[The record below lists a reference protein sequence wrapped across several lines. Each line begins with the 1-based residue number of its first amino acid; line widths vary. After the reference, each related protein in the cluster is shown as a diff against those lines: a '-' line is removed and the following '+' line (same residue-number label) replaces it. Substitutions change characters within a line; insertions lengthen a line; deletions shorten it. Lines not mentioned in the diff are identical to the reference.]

1 MVADETALILAL
13 PNDTADT
20 LQRKIGQS
28 GARRVQL
35 LVPEGVPGLQLPDQ
49 LERLHTL
56 IQRAGVELVLITS
69 DQQTLQAARFARI
82 ETLEVDDARVVAPTP
97 GPARAVP
104 PASPAPPARPSTPDL
119 SASDAAFLD
128 ALDDLDALPPSSR
141 TGLSPAD
148 EDLFAALE
156 DLSPP
161 ARGRAT
167 SDDDDF
173 ADALDSID
181 MDEADLRSAAPRG
194 PVAPPPPK
202 RIRPEDIELSASE
215 KARANQTGRRT
226 PPPPPPRPS
235 RPEPK
240 PAPRQRPNYDEEAVL
255 LPPRR
260 QNLLIPILIAL
271 ILLIAFG
278 LSAFFFLGKSVTV
291 QVAPPIRSDQ
301 IEPITAMMMPLAAPG
316 MGGGTA
322 VEVQTISSDVA
333 VSVAGQV
340 TESVMAA
347 SGSAQGT
354 ITIYNSSPQTISLP
368 AGSEFIA
375 VKPDGQEVPFINNVD
390 VTIPPSVTVDQ
401 GAQIITTRG
410 TATIDLI
417 ARSAGS
423 ASNVEPNSLRRIVLP
438 GGQTFN
444 INSGA
449 LIVQHGPLTGGSEA
463 PVWIVKEQ
471 DVQAVLGQALAQLE
485 VAAQQQLQGLALAGG
500 MELEPTT
507 ISPRRV
513 DLEQL
518 QGFTYTPS
526 PGIGETVDP
535 QNPTFT
541 VIVQARYSALVSA
554 PGVQIENQL
563 SSALTEMLRQS
574 GALKPGDCKAAA
586 ITNWTWDGE
595 RLTVDGQITPNTQ
608 DPACGP
614 GLSSAVLDQVRA
626 AIRGKSRADAEAA
639 LIQMQ
644 QQGLIGTYVLPN
656 VAELPGWD
664 FQLRIESR

>member
-1 MVADETALILAL
+1 MVADETALILVL

-35 LVPEGVPGLQLPDQ
+35 LVPEDVPGLQQPDQ
-49 LERLHTL
+49 LERLRTL
-56 IQRAGVELVLITS
+56 VQRNEVELVLITS

-82 ETLEVDDARVVAPTP
+82 ETLEVDDTRVVAPTP

-104 PASPAPPARPSTPDL
+104 PAMPAPPARRESADL
-119 SASDAAFLD
+119 SARDAAFLD
-128 ALDDLDALPPSSR
+128 ALDDLDDLPPTNR
-141 TGLSPAD
+141 AGLSPAD

-161 ARGRAT
+161 LRRA
-167 SDDDDF
+167 SADDDF

-181 MDEADLRSAAPRG
+181 MDEADLRHAAPRG
-194 PVAPPPPK
+194 PIAPPPPK
-202 RIRPEDIELSASE
+202 RIRPEDIELSSSE
-215 KARANQTGRRT
+215 KARAHQTGRRT

-260 QNLLIPILIAL
+260 PNLLIPLLIAL

-278 LSAFFFLGKSVTV
+278 VTAFLFLGKSVTV
-291 QVAPPIRSDQ
+291 QVTPPIRSDQ
-301 IEPITAMMMPLAAPG
+301 IEPITAMMVPMAAPG

-322 VEVQTISSDVA
+322 VEVETISSDVA
-333 VSVAGQV
+333 VSIAGQI

-347 SGSAQGT
+347 SGTAQGT
-354 ITIYNSSPQTISLP
+354 ITIYNSSPQSINLP

-375 VKPDGQEVPFINNVD
+375 VKPDGQEVPFINNVA
-390 VTIPPSVTVDQ
+390 VTIPPSVTIDQ

-423 ASNVEPNSLRRIVLP
+423 ASNVEPNSLRRIIIP
-438 GGQTFN
+438 GGQSFN

-471 DVQAVLGQALAQLE
+471 DVQALLGQALAQLD
-485 VAAQQQLQGLALAGG
+485 AQAQQQLQGLALARG
-500 MELEPTT
+500 MEFEPTT

-518 QGFTYTPS
+518 QGFTYTSS
-526 PGIGETVDP
+526 PAIGEMVDP
-535 QNPTFT
+535 QNTTFT
-541 VIVQARYSALVSA
+541 VIVQARYSALISA
-554 PGVQIENQL
+554 PGVQIEDQL
-563 SSALTEMLRQS
+563 SNALTELLRQS
-574 GALKPGDCKAAA
+574 GALKPGDCKASA
-586 ITNWTWDGE
+586 ITNWNWDGE
-595 RLTVDGQITPNTQ
+595 RLTVDGLISPNTH

-614 GLSSAVLDQVRA
+614 GLSGAVLDQVRA
-626 AIRGKSRADAEAA
+626 AIRGKSRAEAEAA
-639 LIQMQ
+639 LTQMQ

-656 VAELPGWD
+656 VPQLPGWD

>member
-35 LVPEGVPGLQLPDQ
+35 LVPEGVPGLQQTDQ

-56 IQRAGVELVLITS
+56 IQRNGVELVLITS

-104 PASPAPPARPSTPDL
+104 PASPPPPPRREQEDL

-128 ALDDLDALPPSSR
+128 ALDDLDAMPPPSR
-141 TGLSPAD
+141 AGLSPAD

-156 DLSPP
+156 DLSPSAQP
-161 ARGRAT
+161 RGRTA
-167 SDDDDF
+167 SADDDF

-181 MDEADLRSAAPRG
+181 MDEADLRSSAPRG

-202 RIRPEDIELSASE
+202 RIRPEDIELSDAE
-215 KARANQTGRRT
+215 KTRANQTGRRSAA
-226 PPPPPPRPS
+226 PPPPRP
-235 RPEPK
+235 
-240 PAPRQRPNYDEEAVL
+240 APRQSPLYAEEPVVLPRRRPNF
-255 LPPRR
+255 
-260 QNLLIPILIAL
+260 LIPLLIAL
-271 ILLIAFG
+271 ILLIALG
-278 LSAFFFLGKSVTV
+278 VSAFLFLGKSVTV
-291 QVAPPIRSDQ
+291 QVTPPIRSDQ
-301 IEPITAMMMPLAAPG
+301 IEPITGMMIPLAAPG
-316 MGGGTA
+316 TGGGTA
-322 VEVQTISSDVA
+322 VEGETISSEVA
-333 VSVAGQV
+333 VSVAGQI
-340 TESVMAA
+340 TESVIAA

-354 ITIYNSSPQTISLP
+354 ITIYNSSPQTIYLP

-375 VKPDGQEVPFINNVD
+375 VKPDGQEVPFVNNVE
-390 VTIPPSVTVDQ
+390 VTIPPSVTIDQ

-423 ASNVEPNSLRRIVLP
+423 ASNVEPNSLRRIVIP

-463 PVWIVKEQ
+463 PVWLVKEQ
-471 DVQAVLGQALAQLE
+471 DVQALLGQALAELE
-485 VAAQQQLQGLALAGG
+485 VAAQQQLQGLALARG

-507 ISPRRV
+507 ISPRRA

-526 PGIGETVDP
+526 PAIGEAVDP

-541 VIVQARYSALVSA
+541 VIVQARYSALISA
-554 PGVQIENQL
+554 PGVQIENQI
-563 SSALTEMLRQS
+563 SNALTEQLRQS
-574 GALKPGDCKAAA
+574 GALKPGDCRAAA
-586 ITNWTWDGE
+586 ITNWVWDGE
-595 RLTVDGQITPNTQ
+595 RLTVDGQITPNTS

-614 GLSSAVLDQVRA
+614 GLSGQVLDQVRA
-626 AIRGKSRADAEAA
+626 AVRGKSRAEAESA
-639 LIQMQ
+639 LTQMQ
-644 QQGLIGTYVLPN
+644 QAGLIGTYVLPN
-656 VAELPGWD
+656 VPQLPSWD
-664 FQLRIESR
+664 FQLRVESR